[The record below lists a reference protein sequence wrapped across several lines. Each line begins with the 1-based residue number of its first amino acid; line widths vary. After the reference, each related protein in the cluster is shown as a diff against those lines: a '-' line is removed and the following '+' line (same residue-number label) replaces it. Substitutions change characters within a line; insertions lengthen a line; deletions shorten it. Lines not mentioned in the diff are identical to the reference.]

1 MNKHNIQ
8 DFVRGWLVGDF
19 EPSLV
24 NSKDLE
30 VAIQFYKAGDHEP
43 RHVHKIAREITVI
56 AYGRVTMSGAEYV
69 KGDIVDIPPGV
80 PTDFIALEDC
90 ATVVI
95 KTPSLPSDKYLVDQ
109 LL

>member
-24 NSKDLE
+24 KLKDIE
-30 VAIQFYKAGDHEP
+30 VAIQFYKAGDQESE
-43 RHVHKIAREITVI
+43 HVHKIAREITVI
-56 AYGRVTMSGAEYV
+56 AYGRVTMSGVEYV
-69 KGDIVDIPPGV
+69 KGDIVDIPPGI
-80 PTDFIALEDC
+80 PTDFVALEDT

-95 KTPSLPSDKYLVDQ
+95 KTPSVPSDKHLMD
-109 LL
+109 